1 MNYDILPCGGALQ
14 EEGGACNREVF
25 ERVWRRVMP
34 EERPDCPITLDQA
47 GTAPQAPAVQNLPA
61 ASGPEQIPPAV
72 RASIG
77 EDNDVPCLG
86 AASAIYGAQL
96 QEYIDQEIGNWK
108 TYQAMARRAGGN
120 GSRVLSTIAAD
131 ERRHAKRLSTAY
143 FLISGARY
151 WPVDRITAAPMP
163 SLAGALRSH
172 FADEQRAEASYLA
185 AADETADL
193 CLRELYLELAGDE
206 HAHIWL
212 LRGILEQM

>member
-1 MNYDILPCGGALQ
+1 MDYDILPCGGALR
-14 EEGGACNREVF
+14 EEGGVCDREVF

-34 EERPDCPITLDQA
+34 EDRPDCPITLNQA
-47 GTAPQAPAVQNLPA
+47 ETAAQPPAQALPAVSAQ
-61 ASGPEQIPPAV
+61 ETTRPAV
-72 RASIG
+72 RSSMG

-86 AASAIYGAQL
+86 AASAVYGAQL

-108 TYQAMARRAGGN
+108 TYQALARRAGGN

-151 WPVDRITAAPMP
+151 WPADRITAAPAP

-172 FADEQRAEASYLA
+172 FAGEQRAEASYLA
-185 AADETADL
+185 AADETADP
-193 CLRELYLELAGDE
+193 CLRDLYLELAGDE
-206 HAHIWL
+206 NAHIWL